1 MKISQTSEQRKWL
14 QKKQVDYFCL
24 VLGTL
29 SKQIRIK
36 NNEIEIQTTF
46 NNLCSVLTFLQKHTL
61 SQYKQLVDIA
71 AVDQPGKYYRFSV
84 TYLLFSQRYN
94 SRIKVTV
101 QTDEIIPLPSVTSI
115 FNSANWLEREVWDL
129 YGIFFSNHPDLRRIL
144 SDYGFSGHSLRKE
157 FPITGFVETYYDD
170 SSKQII
176 YEKIG
181 LAQEF
186 RTYTLQNPWIKT
198 F

>member
-1 MKISQTSEQRKWL
+1 
-14 QKKQVDYFCL
+14 L

-84 TYLLFSQRYN
+84 TYLLLSQRYN

-101 QTDEIIPLPSVTSI
+101 QTDEITPLPSVTSI
-115 FNSANWLEREVWDL
+115 FNSAN
-129 YGIFFSNHPDLRRIL
+129 
-144 SDYGFSGHSLRKE
+144 
-157 FPITGFVETYYDD
+157 
-170 SSKQII
+170 
-176 YEKIG
+176 
-181 LAQEF
+181 
-186 RTYTLQNPWIKT
+186 
-198 F
+198 